1 MAEYQSLGMV
11 SMEFK
16 DWSIFFDIKKYGEM
30 GERVC
35 CGKKNQGKEG
45 KKEREKD

>member
-16 DWSIFFDIKKYGEM
+16 DWSIFFLILKNMEKWGKGCVVAKKI
-30 GERVC
+30 
-35 CGKKNQGKEG
+35 
-45 KKEREKD
+45 KERKERKKD